1 MNALLSFKQFLQELS
16 WPEESF
22 AAFLHQKVAAICADR
37 FQEAADVYVCVRAW
51 HEFVCVFVC
60 LLFVC
65 VFVHRIEVQVSLLM
79 AGKGSTPLSY
89 SIPPQF
95 FTMINTLVYLS
106 SQVYTRRHKHRGEW
120 LVGVVM

>member
-1 MNALLSFKQFLQELS
+1 MCTF
-16 WPEESF
+16 
-22 AAFLHQKVAAICADR
+22 
-37 FQEAADVYVCVRAW
+37 VCVRGMGLYMCL
-51 HEFVCVFVC
+51 CVYC
-60 LLFVC
+60 LYVC